1 MVSSLT
7 YFKHD
12 DNLNK
17 TALFLR
23 IHLPFIMF
31 RLKSP
36 NFRNET

>member
-1 MVSSLT
+1 MVPSLT
-7 YFKHD
+7 YFEHD

-17 TALFLR
+17 TAFFLC

-31 RLKSP
+31 RLKFT

>member
-1 MVSSLT
+1 MVPSLT

-17 TALFLR
+17 TVLFLR

-31 RLKSP
+31 RLKLI